1 MTGTCVLYYV
11 YYKLAVIYQVIVF
24 AKFQVGSP
32 ASSPAKPLEPH
43 LCVCVLLSLMVMIT
57 L

>member
-43 LCVCVLLSLMVMIT
+43 LCVLLSLMVMIT

>member
-1 MTGTCVLYYV
+1 MTGTRVLYYV

-24 AKFQVGSP
+24 AIFQVGSP